1 MTIVVFGGRDAL
13 NEDAIRIYSPNH
25 QLPPSL
31 EIKPSKKLAVN
42 VPANFFHV
50 W

>member
-1 MTIVVFGGRDAL
+1 MAMAVSGGRDAL

-25 QLPPSL
+25 QLPLSL
-31 EIKPSKKLAVN
+31 EIKPSKKIAVN
-42 VPANFFHV
+42 VPADFFHV